1 MSNPKNAIQEIKKLM
16 VQFGFLAA
24 DPVLLSFKLE
34 DETIIEAEK
43 LEIGKE
49 IFKINEAFE
58 RVILEDGSYSIED
71 FNVDVA
77 EGKIVAVNENFTKAT
92 LKDGTQV
99 VIDIRNLLAEGVDP
113 DELKDQLGERL
124 ETLDDYIDDVD
135 FYISVDEVR
144 KTVQTATDQLL
155 KNL

>member
-1 MSNPKNAIQEIKKLM
+1 MAKQEKPQKPKRPKSKRLNAGTKKEWEAILREVEKQEVPIT
-16 VQFGFLAA
+16 
-24 DPVLLSFKLE
+24 LLESM
-34 DETIIEAEK
+34 
-43 LEIGKE
+43 
-49 IFKINEAFE
+49 
-58 RVILEDGSYSIED
+58 
-71 FNVDVA
+71 
-77 EGKIVAVNENFTKAT
+77 IVN

-113 DELKDQLGERL
+113 DELKDQLDERL

>member
-1 MSNPKNAIQEIKKLM
+1 MLFRSKRPKSKRLNAGTKKEWEAILREVEKQEVPIT
-16 VQFGFLAA
+16 
-24 DPVLLSFKLE
+24 LLESM
-34 DETIIEAEK
+34 
-43 LEIGKE
+43 
-49 IFKINEAFE
+49 
-58 RVILEDGSYSIED
+58 
-71 FNVDVA
+71 
-77 EGKIVAVNENFTKAT
+77 IVN

-113 DELKDQLGERL
+113 DELKDQLDERL